1 MSSGRAG
8 ITRLAAKERRE
19 LDRLRCELAACEAAL
34 AELDDHAAQA
44 ELASRTELAVAA
56 ADPGLGRALTPY
68 LAQLLVRGAQ
78 DVACRRAMEGRC
90 GALRRQ
96 ALEQMTEVRRL
107 EILLERAERRHRQA
121 RVRRQALQLEEHV
134 VLVHGHG
141 RTGAGGD

>member
-8 ITRLAAKERRE
+8 ITRLATKERRE
-19 LDRLRCELAACEAAL
+19 LDRLRRELAAGEAAL
-34 AELDDHAAQA
+34 AELDACAAQA
-44 ELASRTELAVAA
+44 EFASRAELAVAA

-68 LAQLLVRGAQ
+68 LAQLLARGAR

-96 ALEQMTEVRRL
+96 VREQMTEVRRL

-134 VLVHGHG
+134 VLVHGRMEAG
-141 RTGAGGD
+141 RD